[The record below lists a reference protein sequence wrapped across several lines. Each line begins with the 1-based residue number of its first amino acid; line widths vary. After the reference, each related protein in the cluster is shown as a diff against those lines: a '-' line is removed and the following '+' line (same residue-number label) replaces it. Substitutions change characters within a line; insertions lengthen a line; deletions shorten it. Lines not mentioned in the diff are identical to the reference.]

1 MDDQERIKRI
11 SELKSDIANQE
22 RHCDDA
28 KLLETIS
35 GPDVQNQ
42 EFQLLKKLKE
52 ELSEAEGNPPP
63 WLDPST

>member
-11 SELKSDIANQE
+11 SELKSEIANQE
-22 RHCDDA
+22 RHCEDT

-52 ELSEAEGNPPP
+52 ELSEVEGNLPP
-63 WLDPST
+63 WLDPGT